1 MEIHHLWSKLYQLLE
16 NETCKQR
23 KTDFCCVNRITTRT
37 AVIYIDQRGILH
49 MEMIDG
55 VEIDYED
62 AVDNAIVIKR
72 IIGENK
78 ALKLID
84 SRASWTINKKA
95 RTFVKEID
103 SKQTIARAVLTQTT
117 LSSLLNNFFTQLGK
131 SKIPVKF
138 FSNYEDACDWLLSFK
153 V

>member
-1 MEIHHLWSKLYQLLE
+1 
-16 NETCKQR
+16 
-23 KTDFCCVNRITTRT
+23 
-37 AVIYIDQRGILH
+37 